1 MPAGALKD
9 PVAMVPVMEPQA
21 TPPGHAPDRRRVV
34 ALSALTV
41 LGGTTLAACG
51 AAGGAT
57 TTGSTSGGG
66 PLAKLADVPVGGA
79 VAAQGPSGPII
90 VAQPTAGQVVAHS
103 AVCTHAGCMVAPAG
117 AQLDCPC
124 HGSIFDAF
132 TGAVVRGPATAP
144 LAAVPVKV
152 SGQDV
157 VAG

>member
-1 MPAGALKD
+1 M
-9 PVAMVPVMEPQA
+9 VAIVPVMEPQA

-34 ALSALTV
+34 TLSALTV

-51 AAGGAT
+51 AASGAT
-57 TTGSTSGGG
+57 TSTTAGSGGSA
-66 PLAKLADVPVGGA
+66 LAKLAQVPVGGA
-79 VAAQGPSGPII
+79 VAAQGPSGPIV

-117 AQLDCPC
+117 AQLACPC

>member
-1 MPAGALKD
+1 
-9 PVAMVPVMEPQA
+9 MVPGMEPQA
-21 TPPGHAPDRRRVV
+21 TPPGHASDRRRVLT
-34 ALSALTV
+34 LSALTV
-41 LGGTTLAACG
+41 LGGTTLSACG
-51 AAGGAT
+51 AASGAT
-57 TTGSTSGGG
+57 TSTTAGAGGG
-66 PLAKLADVPVGGA
+66 GALAKLADVPVGGA

-103 AVCTHAGCMVAPAG
+103 AVCTHAGCMVAPSG
-117 AQLDCPC
+117 AQLACPC
-124 HGSIFDAF
+124 HGSMFDAF

>member
-1 MPAGALKD
+1 
-9 PVAMVPVMEPQA
+9 MVPGMEPQA
-21 TPPGHAPDRRRVV
+21 TPPGHAADRRRVV
-34 ALSALTV
+34 TLSALTV

-51 AAGGAT
+51 AASGAATSTAAGAGG
-57 TTGSTSGGG
+57 SGA
-66 PLAKLADVPVGGA
+66 LAKLADVPVGGA

-103 AVCTHAGCMVAPAG
+103 AVCTHAGCTVAPAG
-117 AQLDCPC
+117 AQLACPC

>member
-1 MPAGALKD
+1 
-9 PVAMVPVMEPQA
+9 MVPGMQPQA

-34 ALSALTV
+34 TLSALTV

-51 AAGGAT
+51 AASGAT
-57 TTGSTSGGG
+57 TSTAAGAGASGA
-66 PLAKLADVPVGGA
+66 LAKLADVPVGGA
-79 VAAQGPSGPII
+79 VAAQGPGGPII

-117 AQLDCPC
+117 AQLACPC